1 MKKIILFLLPL
12 FLVAKTIH
20 VCINPDW
27 TPIEFRDKT
36 PKGISIDI
44 LKLIAKKHNL
54 NLHFI
59 KTKTWSES
67 QLYLKKGICDITP
80 TAIKTSKREKYAI
93 FTKPYLNYD
102 LAIITTNDK
111 PYITDLKQIIN
122 KTFTR
127 KKGSGLIT
135 KLKKLYPNL
144 KITEAD
150 NFIEMFKLVSNN
162 KVYFTI
168 ATLPVFAYYQKK
180 YNLNNLKI
188 AGFTD
193 MTYPLRIMVN
203 KNEPELRDLLD
214 KYLNE
219 ITPNQKQKIYEKWTI
234 KVKSNV
240 DYKKLFL
247 IILILFIIVIV
258 ALIWNYTLH
267 KKNKELQKLSNVKS
281 QFLSNMSH
289 ELRTPL
295 NVIIGFLNI
304 IKSNPKE
311 CEKYLDTIEGSAKSL
326 VSLIDNILN
335 FSRLENDKIEILNKE
350 FSSKEFEEIAKFYEI
365 EAKQKNLKF
374 EYKFYNLP
382 DYFYG
387 DIDKI
392 RSILVE
398 LLTNSLKFTNSG
410 EIKIII
416 KYENEKLYITITDTG
431 IGIKNIDKIFNPFT
445 QLDDR
450 VNKEYQG
457 IGLGLAIVKKLTNT
471 LKGHLNIKTQ
481 INKGSEVYIE
491 IPIQVSSKK
500 EDKFDV
506 EKVLVVE
513 DNRANQMFIKVLLD
527 KFKIKFDMANNGKEA
542 VEKFKNNKYD
552 LILMDINMPIM
563 DGIEATKLIRQY
575 EKENNLKPTKIVA
588 VTANA
593 IEGDK
598 AKFLA
603 IGMDDY
609 ISKPIDINKLKEVLN
624 QNP

>member
-1 MKKIILFLLPL
+1 MKKFILFLLPL
-12 FLVAKTIH
+12 FVVAKTIN

-27 TPIEFRDKT
+27 TPIEFRNKT

-44 LKLIAKKHNL
+44 LKIIAKKHNL
-54 NLHFI
+54 KLNFI

-67 QLYLKKGICDITP
+67 QFYLKKGLCDITP
-80 TAIKTSKREKYAI
+80 TAVETNKRKKYAI

-102 LAIITTNDK
+102 LAIITKNDK
-111 PYITDLKQIIN
+111 SYVTNLKRIIN
-122 KTFTR
+122 QTFTR
-127 KKGSGLIT
+127 KKGSGLIK
-135 KLKKLYPNL
+135 KLQRLYPNL
-144 KITEAD
+144 KIIKAND
-150 NFIEMFKLVSNN
+150 YLEMFKLVSNN

-188 AGFTD
+188 AGFAE
-193 MTYPLRIMVN
+193 MTYPLRIMIN
-203 KNEPELRDLLD
+203 KNEPELKKLLD
-214 KYLNE
+214 KYLDE
-219 ITPNQKQKIYEKWTI
+219 VSPTQKQKIYEKWTV

-240 DYKKLFL
+240 DYKKLFIVILVLLFIL
-247 IILILFIIVIV
+247 II
-258 ALIWNYTLH
+258 ALIWGYILQ
-267 KKNKELQKLSNVKS
+267 KKNQELQKLSQVKS
-281 QFLSNMSH
+281 QFLANMSH

-304 IKSNPKE
+304 IKNNPKE

-350 FSSKEFEEIAKFYEI
+350 FSKKEFEEIAKFYEM

-374 EYKFYNLP
+374 EYNFYNLA

-387 DIDKI
+387 DMDKI

-398 LLTNSLKFTNSG
+398 LLNNSIKFTQKG
-410 EIKIII
+410 KIELII
-416 KYENEKLYITITDTG
+416 KYNNEKLYIQIIDTG
-431 IGIKNIDKIFNPFT
+431 IGIKNIDKIFTPFT

-450 VNKEYQG
+450 VNKEYNG
-457 IGLGLAIVKKLTNT
+457 IGLGLSIVKKLLKT
-471 LKGHLNIKTQ
+471 LKGNLDIKTQ
-481 INKGSEVYIE
+481 INKGSEFYIE

-500 EDKFDV
+500 ANKFNV
-506 EKVLVVE
+506 RKVLVVE

-527 KFKIKFDMANNGKEA
+527 KFKIKFDMVNNGKEA

-563 DGIEATKLIRQY
+563 DGIEATKIIRQY
-575 EKENNLKPTKIVA
+575 EKENNLKPTKIIA

-609 ISKPIDINKLKEVLN
+609 IPKPIDINKLKEILHKS
-624 QNP
+624 

>member
-1 MKKIILFLLPL
+1 MKKFILFLLPL
-12 FLVAKTIH
+12 FVVAKTIN

-44 LKLIAKKHNL
+44 LKIIAKKHNL
-54 NLHFI
+54 KLNFI

-67 QLYLKKGICDITP
+67 QFYLKKGLCDITP
-80 TAIKTSKREKYAI
+80 TAVETNKRKKYAI

-102 LAIITTNDK
+102 LAIITNTNK
-111 PYITDLKQIIN
+111 PYVTNLKHIIN

-127 KKGSGLIT
+127 KKGSGLIK
-135 KLKKLYPNL
+135 KLQRLYPNL
-144 KITEAD
+144 KIIKAND
-150 NFIEMFKLVSNN
+150 YLEMFKLVSND

-168 ATLPVFAYYQKK
+168 ATLPVFAYYKKK
-180 YNLNNLKI
+180 YNLKNIKI
-188 AGFTD
+188 AGFAE
-193 MTYPLRIMVN
+193 MTYPLRIMIN
-203 KNEPELRDLLD
+203 KNEPELRKLLD
-214 KYLNE
+214 KYLAE
-219 ITPNQKQKIYEKWTI
+219 ITPTQKQKIYEKWTV
-234 KVKSNV
+234 KVKRNV

-247 IILILFIIVIV
+247 IILVLLFILIV
-258 ALIWNYTLH
+258 ALIWGYILH
-267 KKNKELQKLSNVKS
+267 QKNQELQRLSQVKS
-281 QFLSNMSH
+281 QFLANMSH

-304 IKSNPKE
+304 IKNNPKE

-326 VSLIDNILN
+326 VTLIDNILN
-335 FSRLENDKIEILNKE
+335 FSRLENKKIEVLNKE
-350 FSSKEFEEIAKFYEI
+350 FSKKEFEEIAKFFEV
-365 EAKQKNLKF
+365 EANKKNLEF
-374 EYKFYNLP
+374 SYNFYNLA

-387 DIDKI
+387 DMDKI

-398 LLTNSLKFTNSG
+398 LLNNSIKFTKKG
-410 EIKIII
+410 KIELII
-416 KYENEKLYITITDTG
+416 KYDNEKLYIQIIDTG
-431 IGIKNIDKIFNPFT
+431 IGIKNIDKIFTPFT

-450 VNKEYQG
+450 VNKEYHG
-457 IGLGLAIVKKLTNT
+457 IGLGLSIVKKLIKT
-471 LKGHLNIKTQ
+471 LKGHLDIKTQ
-481 INKGSEVYIE
+481 INKGSEFYIE

-500 EDKFDV
+500 YDKFNV
-506 EKVLVVE
+506 KKVLVVE

-552 LILMDINMPIM
+552 VILMDINMPIM

-575 EKENNLKPTKIVA
+575 EKENNLKPTKIIA

-609 ISKPIDINKLKEVLN
+609 IPKPIDLNKLKEILN
-624 QNP
+624 TK